1 MVKNATSVET
11 VAARLEATRKAL
23 GLSALEF
30 SRAAGISIAAYS
42 NWENARQRPGLTQA
56 IRLASVHGLTLD
68 WIYLGDAS
76 GLPLRLTAKL
86 FVGAGTKLT

>member
-1 MVKNATSVET
+1 MAKDPKSVEAT
-11 VAARLEATRKAL
+11 AARLEATRKAL
-23 GLSALEF
+23 GMSALEF

-42 NWENARQRPGLTQA
+42 NWENGRQRPGLTQA
-56 IRLASVHGLTLD
+56 IRLTTVHGLTLD

-86 FVGAGTKLT
+86 FIGSGTKPP